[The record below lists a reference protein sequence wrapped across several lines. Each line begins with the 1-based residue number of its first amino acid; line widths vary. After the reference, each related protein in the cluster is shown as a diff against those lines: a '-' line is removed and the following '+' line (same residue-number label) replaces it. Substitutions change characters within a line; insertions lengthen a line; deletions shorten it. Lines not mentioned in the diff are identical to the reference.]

1 VTPLVTL
8 VTSSVTKSLYIEIDK
23 LYIDV
28 EASRCVR
35 SHFQISKR
43 CESWRRKTSTPHFF

>member
-1 VTPLVTL
+1 VTN
-8 VTSSVTKSLYIEIDK
+8 SATKSLYIEIDK

-35 SHFQISKR
+35 SCQFL
-43 CESWRRKTSTPHFF
+43 EDWRW